1 MFLHQSNRLEA
12 LFRQLRAVIRE
23 PLADPLAPEIIVVHN
38 QGMAQWVAQQLA
50 FSTGIAAHLQFPLP
64 ARFVW
69 DLLQRMTGATPD
81 EDFFCKPVLRWRV
94 AGLLPHLLGLSAFRE
109 IAAYLRDDG
118 DGSKLYQLA
127 GRISEVFDQYL
138 VYRPDLLNRWEQGQE
153 AHWQAIALAQ
163 ISCRC
168 RSAPDTAGRTVPSS
182 SGRRRRAPWQP
193 APALPPVRTSI
204 RWLRST
210 WRSSSGSAAM
220 SRCISF
226 TSAPAA
232 TTGETCCQPGSWP
245 GSGQEIVSRPRL
257 IVLL

>member
-23 PLADPLAPEIIVVHN
+23 PLADPLAPEVIVVHN

-69 DLLQRMTGATPD
+69 DLLQRMTGAAPD

-168 RSAPDTAGRTVPSS
+168 RSAPDTAGRTVPPS

-193 APALPPVRTSI
+193 APALPPVRNQFAG
-204 RWLRST
+204 
-210 WRSSSGSAAM
+210 SGLPGDHRADQPPCRGASL
-220 SRCISF
+220 SPQPLPPLLGRPGVS
-226 TSAPAA
+226 PAA
-232 TTGETCCQPGSWP
+232 GREAD
-245 GSGQEIVSRPRL
+245 ERIVSRPPD
-257 IVLL
+257 